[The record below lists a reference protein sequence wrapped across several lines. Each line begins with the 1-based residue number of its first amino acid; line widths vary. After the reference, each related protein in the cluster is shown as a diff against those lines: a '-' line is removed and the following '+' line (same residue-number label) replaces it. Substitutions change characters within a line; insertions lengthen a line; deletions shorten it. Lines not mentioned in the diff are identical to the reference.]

1 MANTTGAEVA
11 KLSVKVS
18 PDTTHF
24 REDLRRRLQA
34 VERALAKEGIDVGDV
49 DVDTD
54 KAEKKVKKSS
64 KKMSNSLGALTK
76 EAKKASV
83 AVNKVKLNDVSKD
96 INRNISALD
105 RFAGAFDVK
114 NPLFW
119 DPKEG
124 KAALKALTD
133 GQKNL
138 KTATDRATRAAKAQQ
153 DALFKKNSLKIKPS
167 KDIDASIA
175 KLYGDAGKIDVKKLA
190 QDAARSG
197 SPFIR
202 TGNTA
207 KMDAEFDKSVNRMQ
221 EKLNTLDL
229 KWDKKVQKFRMDTH
243 EIVASLA
250 DVRAET
256 ERINREF
263 EIAKQKAKEASD
275 ETDRV
280 FKNASRRDMRAAL
293 RDYVYGLRDI
303 NYEAQQA
310 RESAEKM
317 KQAFYQAAGPL
328 NRLKNSIVK
337 MNSSSGKNGKG
348 GAFGGG
354 LLGGLLGGGGSG
366 GFRKPKWL
374 TMPSFGS
381 GINPAGYAVIIAGL
395 ALVAAPLV
403 GLVSALV
410 LAIPGMIS
418 AIATPMMAIGLGL
431 DGIKRA
437 GANSGLFKYDEEGK
451 LSGVGAV
458 FDKVKKETSTAF
470 DEGLTPSLKKLAD
483 SIDTLLGSLPK
494 VATGL
499 SDMFKG
505 FIDSLTSPEG
515 MRLFDDTISN
525 IGAAMSQAAPGMRSF
540 TDGMLNIANA
550 FSQKLPG
557 LSNWFNRTG
566 DSFAKW
572 VDDLTKV
579 PDPAGHHGPN
589 GRSRADLAFTGLGD
603 TLRTIGDWVVDM
615 GNAGLKFVT
624 DPKKMADFIETLNQ
638 IGEIITGLVNLG
650 NALGP
655 VWDIIAKISG
665 NEKKPSAD
673 DYDPRSTKPQK
684 VPVPD
689 VPEPPKPA
697 VSIAEDGERVSK
709 AIEEGG
715 KGFWENIKDWFG
727 GGKAATGNGSVL
739 LKIGNEVLPGDADWG
754 KIASTVKSETDR
766 INSEIAVLEQAIWA
780 RTDGGFKQSSSD
792 AVNRYRSDLEDL
804 KADLA
809 KVQETAAQIPLG
821 ERVGLTSSESPLP
834 GTSFVDQLITDLE
847 SVPAAAIPAKDA
859 LQQVKDTGVLTPEAL
874 GQLSENAQAST
885 AAPAEVPAPDTS
897 AFDSVVTGLP
907 ASMEEA
913 MGAVTAAVTAGGD
926 DATAAAQ
933 ASAEHIA
940 EGMNGMS
947 AKFQSVG
954 FNMMSGVAQGIAE
967 GKSMAIGA
975 AAAAALEAYEA
986 AKGALDI
993 NSPSKKFI
1001 EIGMSTMEGMS
1012 KGMENGVGQVMDQAK
1027 DLANKVAHAFADGS
1041 DPTEALKGMSVKEI
1055 NRMEKLLGWDSK
1067 TLGRQ
1072 IKANNALAKSTGNGS
1087 FKAEA
1092 ERLQILKDEV
1102 DASKEML
1109 DLANEFNDSSSSGG
1123 GEDPFVKGASQLMNS
1138 PVDFAKA
1145 TGKQFMSDLG
1155 IGGNGLIGN
1164 AITEGIS
1171 YIFNIASV
1179 DEALSLKDRQD
1190 SKASQSSVGR

>member
-1 MANTTGAEVA
+1 MANTVGAEVA
-11 KLSVKVS
+11 KLTVKVS

-24 REDLRRRLQA
+24 REDLKRRLQA

-64 KKMSNSLGALTK
+64 KKMKNSLGALTK
-76 EAKKASV
+76 EAKKAST
-83 AVNKVKLNDVSKD
+83 AVGKVKLGDISKD

-105 RFAGAFDVK
+105 KFAGTFDVK

-119 DPKEG
+119 DPKEA
-124 KAALKALTD
+124 KAAIKALTD
-133 GQKNL
+133 EQKRL
-138 KTATDRATRAAKAQQ
+138 KTATDKATRAAKSQQ
-153 DALFKKNSLKIKPS
+153 NALFKKGSLKIKPS

-175 KLYGDAGKIDVKKLA
+175 KLYGDAGQIDVKKLA
-190 QDAARSG
+190 QEAAKSG

-202 TGNTA
+202 TGNTG
-207 KMDAEFDKSVNRMQ
+207 KMDAEFDKSVKRMQ

-229 KWDKKVQKFRMDTH
+229 KWDKKVQKFRMDTP

-337 MNSSSGKNGKG
+337 MNSSSGKNG
-348 GAFGGG
+348 AFGGG
-354 LLGGLLGGGGSG
+354 LLGGMLGGGGGG
-366 GFRKPKWL
+366 GFRKPRWL
-374 TMPSFGS
+374 RMPSFGS
-381 GINPAGYAVIIAGL
+381 GINPTGYAVIIAGL

-437 GANSGLFKYDEEGK
+437 GANSGLFRYDEEGK
-451 LSGVGAV
+451 LSGLGAV
-458 FDKVKKETSTAF
+458 FDKVKKETSAAF
-470 DEGLTPSLKKLAD
+470 DEGLTPSLRKLA
-483 SIDTLLGSLPK
+483 SAIEPLLGSLPK

-515 MRLFDDTISN
+515 MRLFDDTIAN
-525 IGAAMSQAAPGMRSF
+525 IGAAMSQAAPGFKSW

-572 VDDLTKV
+572 VDDFTKV

-589 GRSRADLAFTGLGD
+589 GKSRADLAFEGLGA

-615 GNAGLKFVT
+615 GEAGLKFVT
-624 DPKKMADFIETLNQ
+624 DPKKMDDFIETLNQ
-638 IGEIITGLVNLG
+638 IGEIITGLVDLG
-650 NALGP
+650 NMLGP

-665 NEKKPSAD
+665 KEPDAD

-689 VPEPPKPA
+689 VPPPPKPA
-697 VSIAEDGERVSK
+697 VSVAEDGERVSK

-715 KGFWENIKDWFG
+715 KGFWASIGDWFKGLNTG
-727 GGKAATGNGSVL
+727 GGGVL
-739 LKIGNEVLPGDADWG
+739 LKIGNETLPANAKWDV
-754 KIASTVKSETDR
+754 IAATVKSETDR
-766 INSEIAVLEQAIWA
+766 LNSEIAVLEQAVWA
-780 RTDGGFKQSSSD
+780 RTEGGFQQASSD
-792 AVNRYRSDLEDL
+792 AVNRYRQDLEDL

-809 KVQETAAQIPLG
+809 EVQAAGAQIPLG
-821 ERVGLTSSESPLP
+821 ERVGLASSESPLP

-847 SVPAAAIPAKDA
+847 SVPAAAVPAKDA
-859 LQQVKDTGVLTPEAL
+859 LQEVKDTGVLTPEAL
-874 GQLSENAQAST
+874 GQLSENAQAS
-885 AAPAEVPAPDTS
+885 APAEIPAPDTS
-897 AFDSVVTGLP
+897 AFDSALQGLATNVETAMTNVETAVNTGSDNVVETLTGLP
-907 ASMEEA
+907 GRMSGA
-913 MGAVTAAVTAGGD
+913 MGDVSGTLSPAGEALMAGLGSGIEAGFQKILDRVRKMAGEIAAEKGPLPYDKTVL
-926 DATAAAQ
+926 
-933 ASAEHIA
+933 IP
-940 EGMNGMS
+940 NG
-947 AKFQSVG
+947 
-954 FNMMSGVAQGIAE
+954 E
-967 GKSMAIGA
+967 
-975 AAAAALEAYEA
+975 AL
-986 AKGALDI
+986 
-993 NSPSKKFI
+993 
-1001 EIGMSTMEGMS
+1001 MEGLG
-1012 KGMENGVGQVMDQAK
+1012 KGLENGFAPVLDQARG
-1027 DLANKVAHAFADGS
+1027 LADKIADAFADGS
-1041 DPTEALKGMSVKEI
+1041 VDPTGMLKGMSNKDI
-1055 NRMEKLLGWDSK
+1055 NRVEK
-1067 TLGRQ
+1067 TLGLE
-1072 IKANNALAKSTGNGS
+1072 IT
-1087 FKAEA
+1087 
-1092 ERLQILKDEV
+1092 RLQGQISAMSYRNRGAKDPAVQAEIDRLKILQQEL
-1102 DASKEML
+1102 KEQKQMV
-1109 DLANEFNDSSSSGG
+1109 DLAQDYADIGGDSSG

-1179 DEALSLKDRQD
+1179 DEALSLKDRED
-1190 SKASQSSVGR
+1190 SKAAQSSVGR